1 MIYLTRQP
9 APPLSQSVDK
19 LWIFSGYCPTH
30 RFERVLP
37 SGTVELVINLRDDIL
52 SCYDLEDPSRVETIR
67 GPLMAGP
74 REGFAVIDT
83 KQQCEMMG
91 AHFYPGGAASI
102 LNMPVEEFQGRD
114 LSLNDC
120 WGAAACELR
129 EALAIAKKPEARLAI
144 LEHAL
149 LRQFRP
155 ERRLHRVVQ
164 AALPRMEQTDSPT
177 KLGALANELGMSSR
191 HFIGIFRAQVGMTPK
206 AFGRI
211 RRFQASLR
219 RIHGKQEID
228 WVSTALE
235 CGYYDQSHFIR
246 DFRQFS
252 GITPGAYERL
262 QGRHMNHV
270 QLPEQSQIYPIV
282 SDGSSLQRAA

>member
-149 LRQFRP
+149 LR
-155 ERRLHRVVQ
+155 
-164 AALPRMEQTDSPT
+164 
-177 KLGALANELGMSSR
+177 
-191 HFIGIFRAQVGMTPK
+191 
-206 AFGRI
+206 
-211 RRFQASLR
+211 
-219 RIHGKQEID
+219 
-228 WVSTALE
+228 
-235 CGYYDQSHFIR
+235 
-246 DFRQFS
+246 
-252 GITPGAYERL
+252 
-262 QGRHMNHV
+262 
-270 QLPEQSQIYPIV
+270 
-282 SDGSSLQRAA
+282 